1 MALTEIPVELSSTP
15 GIADSSN
22 ATAITIDSS
31 EQVGIGVSPSFPFHT
46 SSTDSIAAVID
57 SDNDSGTFVYIRNSD
72 ATTGRTANLA
82 FAPANN
88 VEGARIAAEAME
100 DFSSSANRTADL
112 VFQTRKDGTLA
123 EKMRLNASGLLD
135 VQGTV
140 LMESARLSTNDGTT
154 YWDLRRDSSSGDL
167 VISDDGL
174 GDVITV
180 DQAGG
185 GVTMTRSDNGAGLTL
200 KSTDTDASLGP
211 ILDLTRDNSS
221 AADGDVTGTI
231 RFKADDSVNAQTTY
245 AQLVSKIT
253 DASNGTEDGSFH
265 IETIVSGSTTE
276 VMSFVGGL
284 VFIGKTASSLANTG
298 VEIHQNGIMYA
309 TSTDNPQ
316 CYLNR
321 ENTHGVQLQG
331 RMDNSNVWSIS
342 SNANSLASDRN
353 FKKDI
358 ADLQLGLDFVKEL
371 KPKTFRFKM
380 DKETDPLMTG
390 LIAQDL
396 EQSLTDAG
404 VEKNSMTLVQH
415 EPQEDESE
423 SQYMVDYSKLIPVL
437 IKGMQEQQALIE
449 TLQTKV
455 KALEEA

>member
-1 MALTEIPVELSSTP
+1 SIGLTCNSNDTLSPMLMFGKTRGAALNGTTVAAA
-15 GIADSSN
+15 GD
-22 ATAITIDSS
+22 AIGSI
-31 EQVGIGVSPSFPFHT
+31 VFNPS
-46 SSTDSIAAVID
+46 D
-57 SDNDSGTFVYIRNSD
+57 G
-72 ATTGRTANLA
+72 TANLNA
-82 FAPANN
+82 MGHTAAAIDAVVESGIGTNDVPAALRFYTNPGG
-88 VEGARIAAEAME
+88 ESSSERARIT
-100 DFSSSANRTADL
+100 S
-112 VFQTRKDGTLA
+112 
-123 EKMRLNASGLLD
+123 
-135 VQGTV
+135 
-140 LMESARLSTNDGTT
+140 
-154 YWDLRRDSSSGDL
+154 
-167 VISDDGL
+167 
-174 GDVITV
+174 
-180 DQAGG
+180 
-185 GVTMTRSDNGAGLTL
+185 
-200 KSTDTDASLGP
+200 
-211 ILDLTRDNSS
+211 
-221 AADGDVTGTI
+221 
-231 RFKADDSVNAQTTY
+231 
-245 AQLVSKIT
+245 
-253 DASNGTEDGSFH
+253 
-265 IETIVSGSTTE
+265 
-276 VMSFVGGL
+276 GGL

-321 ENTHGVQLQG
+321 ENSHGVQLQG
-331 RMDNSNVWSIS
+331 RKDNSNVWSIS

-358 ADLQLGLDFVKEL
+358 TDLQLGLDFVKEL

-404 VEKNSMTLVQH
+404 VEKNSMTLIQH

-449 TLQTKV
+449 TLEAKV

>member
-1 MALTEIPVELSSTP
+1 
-15 GIADSSN
+15 
-22 ATAITIDSS
+22 
-31 EQVGIGVSPSFPFHT
+31 
-46 SSTDSIAAVID
+46 
-57 SDNDSGTFVYIRNSD
+57 
-72 ATTGRTANLA
+72 
-82 FAPANN
+82 
-88 VEGARIAAEAME
+88 ME